1 MKEHI
6 AIYQLD
12 KKGHANKLESNINF
26 SEYKDQIL
34 WVQLDL
40 KIAQK
45 FLRDTNLVPEFASH
59 VLCAKDTRPRTLI
72 NNDTLLCT
80 VRGMNKN
87 TTSQNTGDMV
97 SVRLYVQENLIVSVH
112 RYELNAIKTV
122 IDSFNNGTGPVSASD
137 FVNDFLLAV
146 TDTSI
151 EACAKID
158 HSIDQFE
165 DQINETEKL
174 QNANNTIY
182 RELNSLKRKIIL
194 LRRYLLPQR
203 EAILRIQTD
212 KLTWFDDKKAPYIQ
226 EIANTYTRILEDL
239 DTLHGRVSIIYDQIV
254 ALTQGNLNN
263 RMYILSIITAIFL
276 PLTFI
281 TGLLG
286 INVGGIPGANSV
298 LGFAIVCIILIVFFI
313 LQYLILRK
321 LKWL

>member
-1 MKEHI
+1 KEHI

-26 SEYKDQIL
+26 SEYKDQLL
-34 WVQLDL
+34 WIQLDL

-45 FLRDTNLVPEFASH
+45 FLRDTKVIPEFASH
-59 VLCAKDTRPRTLI
+59 VLCAKDTRPRTII
-72 NNDTLLCT
+72 NNNTLLCT
-80 VRGMNKN
+80 IRGVNKN
-87 TTSQNTGDMV
+87 TTLQNTGDMI

-112 RYELNAIKTV
+112 KYELNSVKTV
-122 IDSFNNGTGPVSASD
+122 INSFNTGTGPVSASD
-137 FVNDFLLAV
+137 FINDFLLAV
-146 TDTSI
+146 TDSSL

-165 DQINETEKL
+165 DQINQTVKL
-174 QNANNTIY
+174 NTANGHIYSDLNA
-182 RELNSLKRKIIL
+182 LKRKIIL

-212 KLTWFDDKKAPYIQ
+212 KLTWFNDKEAPYIQ

-239 DTLHGRVSIIYDQIV
+239 ETLHGRVSIIYDQIV
-254 ALTQGNLNN
+254 AITQGNLNN
-263 RMYILSIITAIFL
+263 RMYVLSIITAIFL

-286 INVGGIPGANSV
+286 INVGGIPGANSA

-313 LQYLILRK
+313 LQYLLLKK